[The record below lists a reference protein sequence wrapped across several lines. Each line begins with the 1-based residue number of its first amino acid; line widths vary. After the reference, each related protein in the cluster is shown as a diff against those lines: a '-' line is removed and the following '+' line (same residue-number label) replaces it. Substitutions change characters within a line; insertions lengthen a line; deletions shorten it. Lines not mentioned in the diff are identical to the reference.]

1 MYRYYC
7 QPYLRTNPYPQ
18 VNTDNFQQ
26 SLQAYHKLF
35 EHGKI
40 VINRLMASPEMRQQ
54 LMQAAQRDDQETVD
68 RVIKSTGIPGVIETS
83 YTPSSVTFTL
93 YADADSFQ
101 NCCTL
106 TMNLVWGLF

>member
-7 QPYLRTNPYPQ
+7 HPYLRNNPYPE
-18 VNTDNFQQ
+18 VNTDTFQQ
-26 SLQAYHKLF
+26 SLQAYQTLF

-40 VINRLMASPEMRQQ
+40 VINQLMASPGMRQR
-54 LMQAAQRDDQETVD
+54 LMQAAQRDDHEEVD
-68 RVIKSTGIPGVIETS
+68 RVIKSTGVPSVVETS

-93 YADADSFQ
+93 HADADSFQ

-106 TMNLVWGLF
+106 TMNLVWGFF